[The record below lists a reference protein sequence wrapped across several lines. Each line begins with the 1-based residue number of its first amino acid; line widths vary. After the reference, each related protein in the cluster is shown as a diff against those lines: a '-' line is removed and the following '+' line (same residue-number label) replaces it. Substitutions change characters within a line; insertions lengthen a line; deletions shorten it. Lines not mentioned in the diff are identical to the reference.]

1 MDGNGIK
8 YLLIA
13 SIVVVLITIPSSI
26 VFYTDLVN
34 TREYLD
40 DTRMEL
46 DYTKRILESKE
57 GELNDLRV
65 ELDGIR
71 ARLADTE
78 DDLNTAKRELSIT
91 KGELDSSRR
100 ELVNAREELSN
111 TRRELDHTKT
121 RLYDTMDELDT
132 SRRELNLTL
141 TLLEDMKSRYEAL
154 SNAMKD
160 MEYKLVSYTYREDN
174 GDFLVKHE
182 STKYKVVIDPIISSL
197 NERLKLPYDIPI
209 YVSTCGETWYAGY
222 TEYYIESSRVNKIVI
237 CSEALDSF
245 KEITDTLH
253 SNGLIKDRDS
263 SMRVMVKYLVYHEVG
278 HAFIRIAELHT
289 GSREESL
296 VDDFAI
302 YMIIKDND
310 NAIDTLLLIYGKLA
324 ELEGEGDIEVRH
336 PSSLYITYSQ
346 MYYDYS
352 CLAYGAG
359 IHSKHIS
366 IGMRVSERGDD
377 VCKVIWYE
385 VSHGWDKALR
395 LWWKN

>member
-1 MDGNGIK
+1 MDNNTLK

-13 SIVVVLITIPSSI
+13 SIATVVITTPLSI
-26 VFYTDLVN
+26 IFYTDLVN
-34 TREYLD
+34 TRGYLD
-40 DTRMEL
+40 DTKMEL
-46 DYTKRILESKE
+46 DDTKRELEYKE

-65 ELDGIR
+65 ELDSIR
-71 ARLADTE
+71 VRLADTE
-78 DDLNTAKRELSIT
+78 DDLNTAKRELSVT
-91 KGELDSSRR
+91 KDELDSVRR
-100 ELVNAREELSN
+100 ELVDAREELSN
-111 TRRELDHTKT
+111 TRRELDDTRT

-132 SRRELNLTL
+132 TRRELNLTL
-141 TLLEDMKSRYEAL
+141 TLLGDIKSRYEVL
-154 SNAMKD
+154 SNTMKD
-160 MEYKLVSYTYREDN
+160 MEDKLVSYTYREDK
-174 GDFLVKHE
+174 GDFLVRYE
-182 STKYKVVIDPIISSL
+182 STKHKAVIDPIISSL

-222 TEYYIESSRVNKIVI
+222 TEYYIESGRVNKIVI
-237 CSEALDSF
+237 CSEALDSL
-245 KEITDTLH
+245 KEITDTLY
-253 SNGLIKDRDS
+253 SNGSIKDRDS
-263 SMRVMVKYLVYHEVG
+263 LMRVMFKHLAYHEVG

-310 NAIDTLLLIYGKLA
+310 NAIDTLLLIYSKLA
-324 ELEGEGDIEVRH
+324 ELEGEGGIEARH
-336 PSSLYITYSQ
+336 PSSLYLTYSQ

-359 IHSKHIS
+359 IYSKHIS
-366 IGMRVSERGDD
+366 LGVRVSERGDD